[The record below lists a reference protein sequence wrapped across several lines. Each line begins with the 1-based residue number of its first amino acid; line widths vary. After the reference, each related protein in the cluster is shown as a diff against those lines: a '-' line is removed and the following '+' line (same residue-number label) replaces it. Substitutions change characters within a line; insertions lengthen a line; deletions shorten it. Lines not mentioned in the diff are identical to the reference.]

1 MGRKIIKINTYKAVK
16 GGQSFGISQLVQ
28 ICLWDCSIALR
39 PDTSALTLLLSIDTI
54 PNLVGFFSLCLKGGI
69 YGIIIF
75 FYGCLSYGV

>member
-28 ICLWDCSIALR
+28 ICLWNCSIVLR
-39 PDTSALTLLLSIDTI
+39 PDTTTLTLLLSTDTI

-69 YGIIIF
+69 CAIIIF
-75 FYGCLSYGV
+75 FYDCLSYGV